1 MIKFFTNL
9 ETSLKLIMFFFTL
22 ISGLFLF
29 SIRSTIKISKSVEL
43 IHNSQTELEE
53 LVKYK
58 NITIGSF
65 VDKQYEKV
73 IKGEVED
80 IKESDLQVLTLYSQN
95 LILPIE
101 IMYKINKIINSVSV
115 VK

>member
-9 ETSLKLIMFFFTL
+9 ETTIKLVIFFFTL
-22 ISGLFLF
+22 ISGFFLF
-29 SIRSTIKISKSVEL
+29 TIRSTIKISKSVES
-43 IHNSQTELEE
+43 INNSQTELEE

-73 IKGEVED
+73 LKGDIED
-80 IKESDLQVLTLYSQN
+80 IKESDMQVLTLYSQN
-95 LILPIE
+95 LVLPTE
-101 IMYKINKIINSVSV
+101 IMYKINKVINSVKMV
-115 VK
+115 E